1 MAVLSIAGL
10 HVTSRRPCWW
20 CVRFK
25 KKAFLSLGTKP
36 NFHANSSRKN
46 SIVLTTNTPPI
57 WPPCHLIV
65 SQECRSI
72 KNIKNIKLLL
82 WRHCKY
88 LKFSNQTRLSAHYLS
103 CHVTTS
109 SEANVLTC
117 YLHWWAVPSHQLH
130 SKNNGPVLFFTTKLR
145 HSNFF
150 CRLLLWMAKMN
161 MNWTLNVMTL
171 AQNYRNILSSCKQ
184 SIGYFYFTCI
194 QRWSKNAIRIASTTL
209 LLKRT
214 VSQ

>member
-1 MAVLSIAGL
+1 MRLLESGNLKEDCIITTFYESKRFSRFFAKQGCFLRGHVSQKMAVLSIAGL

-72 KNIKNIKLLL
+72 KNIKNIK
-82 WRHCKY
+82 KIF
-88 LKFSNQTRLSAHYLS
+88 KKIKNITPNK
-103 CHVTTS
+103 VTISRTD
-109 SEANVLTC
+109 
-117 YLHWWAVPSHQLH
+117 
-130 SKNNGPVLFFTTKLR
+130 
-145 HSNFF
+145 
-150 CRLLLWMAKMN
+150 AK
-161 MNWTLNVMTL
+161 
-171 AQNYRNILSSCKQ
+171 R
-184 SIGYFYFTCI
+184 
-194 QRWSKNAIRIASTTL
+194 
-209 LLKRT
+209 
-214 VSQ
+214 